1 MALNGS
7 NRNAPARDLHDGVS
21 LRALVNVLRRR
32 KLLVVAIALPVIAA
46 FVAAAFLLPPT
57 YEAEA
62 LIEFEPSFEPGHDH
76 GAVPHDLTVQHQ
88 LPRIQDVVYRRS
100 LLERVIHQNDLFPES
115 PGAETAAE
123 LTELKSR
130 IGIRVVGERTFE
142 LGYEDRDPQ
151 RVVRVTSD
159 LSRLLLATTRT
170 EREQRAEA
178 SSEFIEAQ
186 IEPVKARLQ
195 EQERAIEEYKSRW
208 ITEIPE
214 QVPTSLKLLETTHE
228 RMAGVSKSIS
238 DDEARRVAILR
249 ELSELERQGVNEKA
263 AKSPAEARLDE
274 LRMELRQ
281 LERRYTDRHPEV
293 VRARSEIEELERA
306 IAQGGMASAA
316 APEPSPLQV
325 RSMQL
330 RAELD
335 AVGDRLESA
344 RRERQ
349 ALLAESGSYQSRVEA
364 APRHEAALAA
374 LHREYTTTQ
383 EQYHSLLERLRS
395 SRLAEDREKTQQ
407 GGVFRI
413 VEPPRVPAAPAS
425 PNRLRLILMGLLAG
439 LGLGVGAAFLTEQVD
454 PSFRDVDDV
463 ESSLRLP
470 VLAAVP
476 KLPDRSG
483 RRWRRPAGAGIALL
497 DDPENAP
504 AEQYRILATR
514 LVQQA
519 GASGASPRDA
529 ILVTSPLGSEGKTT
543 TAINLALALA
553 QRAEGKVLLV
563 DADVARPS
571 VHRFLDIPPG
581 NGFSKL
587 LEDPDADPRRY
598 ARWHEGLWLV
608 EAGREP
614 AEGRTA
620 LATPAAQRAFQRL
633 RQRFRYVVV
642 DAPPVLALAEGLILQ
657 DVVDSILL
665 VVRARKTPRE
675 AVLRAVRSLDG
686 ERLAGVVLNGADPAS
701 AYSYAYPYPRHRPRA
716 MAVAGG
722 PRS

>member
-1 MALNGS
+1 MAFHGS
-7 NRNAPARDLHDGVS
+7 TRNAPARDLHDGVS

-32 KLLVVAIALPVIAA
+32 KLHVVAIALPVIAA

-76 GAVPHDLTVQHQ
+76 GSMPHDMTVQHQ
-88 LPRIQDVVYRRS
+88 LPRIQEVIYRRS
-100 LLERVIHQNDLFPES
+100 LLERVAYENGLFPES
-115 PGAETAAE
+115 PGEVTAAE
-123 LTELKSR
+123 LEELESR

-142 LGYEDRDPQ
+142 LGYEDGNPQ

-159 LSRLLLATTRT
+159 LAHLLLATTQHD
-170 EREQRAEA
+170 REERAEA
-178 SSEFIEAQ
+178 SSEFIQAQ
-186 IEPVKARLQ
+186 IEPVKAQLE

-208 ITEIPE
+208 ITQIPE
-214 QVPTSLKLLETTHE
+214 QVPTSLKLLETTQE
-228 RMAGVSKSIS
+228 RAAEVSKSIS

-249 ELSELERQGVNEKA
+249 ELSELERQGINDQPA
-263 AKSPAEARLDE
+263 QSPAEGRLDE
-274 LRMELRQ
+274 LRLELRQ

-293 VRARSEIEELERA
+293 VRARTEIEELEGA
-306 IAQGGMASAA
+306 IARGGTAATA
-316 APEPSPLQV
+316 APEPSALQV
-325 RSMQL
+325 RHMQL
-330 RAELD
+330 QAELG
-335 AVGDRLESA
+335 AVEERLANA

-349 ALLAESGSYQSRVEA
+349 ALLTESDSYQNRVEA

-374 LHREYTTTQ
+374 LHRDYETTQ
-383 EQYHSLLERLRS
+383 EQYHALLERLRNA
-395 SRLAEDREKTQQ
+395 RMAEDREKTQQ

-425 PNRLRLILMGLLAG
+425 PNRLRLILMGILAG
-439 LGLGVGAAFLTEQVD
+439 LGLGVGAAFFSEQVD

-463 ESSLRLP
+463 ETSLRLP

-476 KLPDRSG
+476 KLPDRDG
-483 RRWRRPAGAGIALL
+483 RRWGRSSGAGIALL

-519 GASGASPRDA
+519 SASGASPRNA
-529 ILVTSPLGSEGKTT
+529 ILVTSPVGSEGKTT

-587 LEDPDADPRRY
+587 LEDPDADPKRY

-665 VVRARKTPRE
+665 VVRAQKTPRE
-675 AVLRAVRSLDG
+675 AVQRAVRSLDP

-701 AYSYAYPYPRHRPRA
+701 AYSYAYPYPRQRPRT